1 MQVST
6 PKNHADVFGSPGA
19 RVRLFGLIRLVW
31 PLFAI
36 TAACGYLLHSLLP
49 CLTLS
54 STQTGI
60 ALIILAIVLG
70 ISVRASGER
79 LQSFLKGA
87 RGEEEVGR
95 YLSFLPKEVAVFHG
109 LPSPGLALLAQGG
122 RDLDHVVV
130 GPTGIFLVETK
141 NWLAQVTVRDG
152 RILCDGNE
160 PSRQPVEQVKS
171 AAARL
176 TTRLR
181 KTTDLTLDVQP
192 VVCFLN
198 SALQGGTQ
206 GITGVIACNAD
217 ELNRVIMERTDASLD
232 TAALGSVR
240 AILRGW
246 TEGEQHA

>member
-1 MQVST
+1 MQVPT
-6 PKNHADVFGSPGA
+6 PKNHAEVFGSPGA

-36 TAACGYLLHSLLP
+36 AAACGYLLHSALP
-49 CLTLS
+49 CPTLS
-54 STQTGI
+54 STQTGVL
-60 ALIILAIVLG
+60 LIILAIILG

-87 RGEEEVGR
+87 RGEEQVAR
-95 YLSFLPKEVAVFHG
+95 CLSFLPKEIAIFHG
-109 LPSPGLALLAQGG
+109 LPSPGLPLLAQGG

-160 PSRQPVEQVKS
+160 PSRQPIEQVKS

-181 KTTDLTLDVQP
+181 KSTDLALDVQP

-198 SALQGGTQ
+198 SALRGGTQ
-206 GITGVIACNAD
+206 GIAGVITCNAE
-217 ELNRVIMERTDASLD
+217 ELNRVIMERTDPSLD
-232 TAALGSVR
+232 AATLSTVR
-240 AILRGW
+240 AMLLGW